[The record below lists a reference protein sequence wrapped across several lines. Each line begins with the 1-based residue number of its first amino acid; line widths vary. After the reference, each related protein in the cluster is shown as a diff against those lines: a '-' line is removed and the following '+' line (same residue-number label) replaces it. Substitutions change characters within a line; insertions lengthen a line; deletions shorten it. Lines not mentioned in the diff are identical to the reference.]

1 MKRLLPIL
9 ALLIL
14 LTVSCAQMTGCQ
26 PPPRFDLAF
35 STPKGE
41 PVYIERVVYDDAFS
55 GVCGMLT
62 CCWKRARKI
71 NVLAPPYP
79 AVPKKIFVRWF
90 NYKQQKYYE
99 GTAILHEDT
108 EKKLRRLRKVN
119 LSNHKLTTGV
129 MPDGQI
135 VVWISNGMSEKSGTW
150 IEVARAQGH
159 VAEGDPAAY
168 STHTEDMRKRGEI
181 P

>member
-1 MKRLLPIL
+1 MKRQTPFFTTLV
-9 ALLIL
+9 L
-14 LTVSCAQMTGCQ
+14 LTVFCAQMTGCQ
-26 PPPRFDLAF
+26 PPPQYDLAF
-35 STPKGE
+35 STPKDE
-41 PVYIERVVYDDAFS
+41 PVYFERVVYDDAFS

-90 NYKQQKYYE
+90 NYKQQQYYE
-99 GTAILHEDT
+99 ATVTLPDNG
-108 EKKLRRLRKVN
+108 EKIMRSLRKPEYGP
-119 LSNHKLTTGV
+119 HILTTGV
-129 MPDGQI
+129 KPDGL
-135 VVWISNGMSEKSGTW
+135 VVIWFSNGLSEKSGTW

-159 VAEGDPAAY
+159 VAEGDPELRRN
-168 STHTEDMRKRGEI
+168 STRGFRERGMI